1 MKATHKIV
9 AGVALL
15 AAVYTGSAWYLGKK
29 AEAEIYSQV
38 EQLNAAVATHLAVNL
53 EESQAKL
60 RVVSYDRHWFSAKI
74 NYELVV
80 QDAEQKHQ
88 ILFQDHLRHGPL
100 PLTALGQGQGHWR
113 PMLAYSELTLLPT
126 DTVQTWF
133 EAAQNQ
139 APLVA
144 KTVIGL
150 DGATQSQLDFAP
162 LDYSDAA
169 GNKLTATAAQ
179 AQIQYQSKK
188 EQLRVQADLPSLSWL
203 EGEDKTQ
210 IQLLGTTLESNLSG
224 FSSAQQASARIQ
236 STQLRMDWGQSTQV
250 VVDNLKMI
258 SDYALHNELLDS
270 AVQYDLGQI
279 YIDDHDLG
287 QVVLA
292 VDVKRLDYQVLNA
305 LSQHPDLEQMD
316 EEAIRPYAQKLLAHR
331 PEVNLNQLTLSN
343 PAGTSELVLRMH
355 LAPTALDED
364 VSAGIDLAH
373 YVESLQMQLQTS
385 RSMIQGYFAEESIL
399 SSLADMLLARSAEQL
414 QEVGLV
420 EYDGDALRFALQF
433 DAQSNQLLLN
443 QKPITAEELAY
454 LIIAMQMGGL
464 F

>member
-9 AGVALL
+9 AGVTLL
-15 AAVYTGSAWYLGKK
+15 AAVYAGSAWYLGKK

-80 QDAEQKHQ
+80 QDAEHKHQ

-100 PLTALGQGQGHWR
+100 PLTALGHGHWR

-126 DTVQTWF
+126 DTVQMWF

-150 DGATQSQLDFAP
+150 DGATQSQLDFAA

-169 GNKLTATAAQ
+169 GNKFTATAAQ
-179 AQIQYQSKK
+179 AQIQYQFQK
-188 EQLRVQADLPSLSWL
+188 EQLQVQADLPSLSWL

-210 IQLLGTTLESNLSG
+210 IQLLGTMLESNLSG

-236 STQLRMDWGQSTQV
+236 STQLRMDWGQSTHV

-364 VSAGIDLAH
+364 VSSGIDLAH

-399 SSLADMLLARSAEQL
+399 SSLADMLLTRFAEQL
-414 QEVGLV
+414 QEVGLI